1 MKHFRLYF
9 ILLLALIVALTATA
23 VLLTVRQL
31 YPQAIFVA
39 LGVIVMC
46 AILWNLTDNL
56 KRVVWTFAKSL
67 EVRDT
72 TTTFDTDTDDPV
84 LSETLTA
91 FNNLIALFHS
101 TTMELETR
109 KLYYDRILKIM
120 SHEMGNSITPVIALC
135 SDIKKHPD
143 RYHGDRLNEAIDLI
157 DSRSRGISRFLKAYY
172 NLTHLPEPQ
181 TVQIDSREFIRLIKQ
196 LTDAELHTRGLDS
209 DIIRFTTSAVVTL
222 DIDTDL
228 MSQVIVNLTRNALDA
243 VSNVA
248 NPAVSFTVST
258 SDGHPY
264 IIIEDNGHG
273 IDPAIRDDLFQPFV
287 TTKPDGT
294 GVGLYISRQ
303 IVRRH
308 GGDLRLYSTPGSG
321 TKAVIELRR

>member
-9 ILLLALIVALTATA
+9 ILLLVAIIGFTALGVILFD
-23 VLLTVRQL
+23 RQL
-31 YPQAIFVA
+31 YPQAIFTGFA
-39 LGVIVMC
+39 AVIMC
-46 AILWNLTDNL
+46 IMLWNLIGRL
-56 KRVVWTFAKSL
+56 KLVVWTFAKSL

-72 TTTFDTDTDDPV
+72 TTTFDTHTDDTV

-143 RYHGDRLNEAIDLI
+143 RYQGDRLTEAIDLI
-157 DSRSRGISRFLKAYY
+157 DSRSRGINRFLKAYY

-181 TVQIDSREFIRLIKQ
+181 TVQIDSREFIRLIKL
-196 LTDAELHTRGLDS
+196 LTDAELQTRGLDN
-209 DIIRFTTSAVVTL
+209 DIIRFTAPSVVTL

-228 MSQVIVNLTRNALDA
+228 MSQVMVNLTRNALDA
-243 VSNVA
+243 VSKVD
-248 NPAVSFTVST
+248 NPAISVTVST
-258 SDGHPY
+258 SDGQPY

-308 GGDLRLYSTPGSG
+308 GGDLRLYSTPGNG
-321 TKAVIELRR
+321 TKAVIELR